1 MLSRARR
8 VGQPTEPFDWN
19 SLAKRSAPQ
28 AGSAIGSADKAP
40 PSPAEDQQR
49 KQHIAAA
56 ERDGFTRGYA
66 EGERAGA
73 EVGAQRAEAMLRRLT
88 QTIEELS
95 GLRNDVLRGAEHQV
109 LRLAMAI
116 ARRILDREIQVD
128 RGILLAMARI
138 VLERLGD
145 RSSATIR
152 LPPDDHAAILARRTG
167 EDAAGPVQ
175 IVADP
180 LVGRGGCLVQ
190 SDFGLLDVGLDA
202 QFAEL
207 SRTLVGEVDDG
218 SPRETGSHTHA
229 NGERG

>member
-8 VGQPTEPFDWN
+8 VGQPAEPFDWN
-19 SLAKRSAPQ
+19 ALATRSVPQ
-28 AGSAIGSADKAP
+28 AAVAGGSADATP
-40 PSPAEDQQR
+40 ATPSDDQQR
-49 KQHIAAA
+49 RQRLAAA
-56 ERDGFTRGYA
+56 ERDGFARGYA

-95 GLRNDVLRGAEHQV
+95 GLRNEVLRGAEHQV

-116 ARRILDREIQVD
+116 ARRILDRELHVD
-128 RGILLAMARI
+128 RGMLLAMAR
-138 VLERLGD
+138 VALDRLGD

-152 LPPDDHAAILARRTG
+152 LHPDDNAAILARRVD
-167 EDAAGPVQ
+167 ENAAGPVQ

-180 LVGRGGCLVQ
+180 LIGRGGCIVQ
-190 SDFGLLDVGLDA
+190 SDFGLVEVGLDA

-207 SRTLVGEVDDG
+207 SRALLGESDDV
-218 SPRETGSHTHA
+218 SVREQGSHTHG
-229 NGERG
+229 NGDRV